1 MQGKDH
7 RPMALA
13 HTPADTLQ
21 IGYILP
27 ILEGWLAGGTARW
40 SDLAE
45 QVRAAEAVGFD
56 SVWIPDHLLYRFEG
70 LEPFGIWECWSLVA
84 AVAAIT
90 ERIQIGTIVA
100 VTSFRN
106 PALFAKMVDTADE
119 ICDGRLILG
128 LGAGSHEPEYAAF
141 GYEWQKRVSHFDEAI
156 QIIHGLLRSGVIDF
170 YGAYY
175 QARDC
180 ELRPRGPRPQGPPFM
195 VGTRSP
201 RMLRLTARYADDWN
215 IAWRHT
221 VEDVVAQYPLGQ
233 EACAA
238 VGRDFATLS
247 TSAALQIDL
256 PGKRGYAGRASM
268 AGARSAAIGG
278 TYAEIAAT
286 LRAYQQAGVSHIQ
299 CWIDPSTPHGIEEFG
314 RVLELVG

>member
-1 MQGKDH
+1 MKMQGKDH
-7 RPMALA
+7 RPMTLA

-119 ICDGRLILG
+119 ICD
-128 LGAGSHEPEYAAF
+128 
-141 GYEWQKRVSHFDEAI
+141 
-156 QIIHGLLRSGVIDF
+156 
-170 YGAYY
+170 
-175 QARDC
+175 
-180 ELRPRGPRPQGPPFM
+180 
-195 VGTRSP
+195 
-201 RMLRLTARYADDWN
+201 
-215 IAWRHT
+215 
-221 VEDVVAQYPLGQ
+221 
-233 EACAA
+233 
-238 VGRDFATLS
+238 
-247 TSAALQIDL
+247 
-256 PGKRGYAGRASM
+256 
-268 AGARSAAIGG
+268 
-278 TYAEIAAT
+278 
-286 LRAYQQAGVSHIQ
+286 
-299 CWIDPSTPHGIEEFG
+299 
-314 RVLELVG
+314 